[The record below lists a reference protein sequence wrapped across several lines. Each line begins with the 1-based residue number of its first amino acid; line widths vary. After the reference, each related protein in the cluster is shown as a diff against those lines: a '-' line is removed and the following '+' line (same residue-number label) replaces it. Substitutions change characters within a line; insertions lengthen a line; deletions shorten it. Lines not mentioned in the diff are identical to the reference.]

1 MVLIDWIKA
10 LYECDMRGLAGFIWL
25 GIIALGIIFTA
36 GSGGNL
42 KVAKWSIVSVAS
54 FYILAKLIC
63 GPSLIDTY
71 RMKPMGD
78 AINAYLITKGKPSSL
93 DSIPNLPYKLKCGSA
108 YSCRFDVDGRGYKI
122 EWDCNLK
129 ASRFCFLNIYSLKT
143 KTGIGYWTEYMN
155 GKLLKDKN
163 KPKPHIYSREK
174 TGICN
179 PMRQ

>member
-1 MVLIDWIKA
+1 MIFIDWLKA
-10 LYECDMRGLAGFIWL
+10 LYACDMRLAGFIWL

-36 GSGGNL
+36 VSGGNV

-108 YSCRFDVDGRGYKI
+108 YSCRFDVDGRAYKV
-122 EWDCNLK
+122 WLDDNSYSFSLNLYAK
-129 ASRFCFLNIYSLKT
+129 QN
-143 KTGIGYWTEYMN
+143 KTGIYYTYQN
-155 GKLLKDKN
+155 KDKTYQFTYFD
-163 KPKPHIYSREK
+163 IFSRKK

>member
-1 MVLIDWIKA
+1 MIFIDWLKA
-10 LYECDMRGLAGFIWL
+10 LYACDMRLAGFIWL

-36 GSGGNL
+36 VSGGNV

-108 YSCRFDVDGRGYKI
+108 YSCRFDVDGRGYSVVLQCDGYD
-122 EWDCNLK
+122 DCDLE
-129 ASRFCFLNIYSLKT
+129 LYSSKT
-143 KTGIGYWTEYMN
+143 KTGI
-155 GKLLKDKN
+155 
-163 KPKPHIYSREK
+163 IYSYRLKERKMIFYKSKLKAPNPLIFSRKK